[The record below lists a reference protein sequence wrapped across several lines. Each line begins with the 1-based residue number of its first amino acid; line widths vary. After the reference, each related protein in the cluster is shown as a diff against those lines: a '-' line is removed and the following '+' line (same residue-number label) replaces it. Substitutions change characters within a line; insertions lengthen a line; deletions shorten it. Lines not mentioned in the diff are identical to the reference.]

1 LIEIKEANNIL
12 ENKKVTIDAINEH
25 LKLKDEL
32 DKHEISTQDIV
43 KLLNLLSNEKENG
56 FDS

>member
-1 LIEIKEANNIL
+1 
-12 ENKKVTIDAINEH
+12 VTIDAINEH

-43 KLLNLLSNEKENG
+43 KLLNLLSNEKKNG

>member
-1 LIEIKEANNIL
+1 M
-12 ENKKVTIDAINEH
+12 TIDAINEH
-25 LKLKDEL
+25 LKLEDEL
-32 DKHEISTQDIV
+32 DKRGISTQDIV

>member
-25 LKLKDEL
+25 LKLEDEL
-32 DKHEISTQDIV
+32 DKRGISTQDIV